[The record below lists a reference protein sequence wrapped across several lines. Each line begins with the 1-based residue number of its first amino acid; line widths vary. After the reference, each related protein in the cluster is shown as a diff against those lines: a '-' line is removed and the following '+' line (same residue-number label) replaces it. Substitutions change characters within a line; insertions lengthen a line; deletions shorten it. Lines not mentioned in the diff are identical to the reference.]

1 MRRLLIALFCG
12 FMLAGTAIA
21 DPIEKPVVLTPTKLY
36 DLIEELDK
44 SVALIKEREDLRG
57 DKTLKA
63 LLNANKRIQELER
76 KVAGMQKQITILH
89 AIVKPLKK
97 EQAK

>member
-1 MRRLLIALFCG
+1 MLKKIAIALFCG

-21 DPIEKPVVLTPTKLY
+21 SDPVVLTPTKLY

-44 SVALIKEREDLRG
+44 SVALIKEREDVRG

-97 EQAK
+97 Q